1 MASVVGVET
10 AAAAGAGASAGAA
23 AKPAM
28 ISASNAISGVAM
40 MPPALSMTRTR
51 HRRASLAIDHASSI
65 DRLSQGEKSGLR
77 HTAENTGQFRVK
89 QH

>member
-1 MASVVGVET
+1 MQRASSGGAVKLSLSTSVVGVET
-10 AAAAGAGASAGAA
+10 AAAAGAGASTGAA

-51 HRRASLAIDHASSI
+51 HRRAASPSTMP
-65 DRLSQGEKSGLR
+65 LR
-77 HTAENTGQFRVK
+77 STG
-89 QH
+89 